1 MIPYKHALECSNPGE
16 TWFDWIPGQARN
28 DESLNQQNNIDGLPA
43 RASLFS
49 VAVCLV
55 LSGTST
61 AGESAAT
68 EKEFEAVR
76 SQIRTVQ
83 TRIKSAEDEIEQ
95 MLAELREYEIAASNA
110 TKALTKIDHSITDKQ
125 DRLAVLNGEFNQ
137 LGKNLQKEKKRLS
150 EQVRVMYK
158 TGRNDYIKLLLNQE
172 DPAIVGR
179 TLAYHD
185 YYNRAR
191 TKRIGDIKLALEQ
204 LKTLQDKI
212 NGETEELISLR
223 SNQESKLVEL
233 DSYRQD
239 REKLLV
245 RSRRFV
251 NDQDRQ
257 LQALQKTER
266 ELAALLANLESRDTV
281 MERYEDEP
289 PFASLK
295 GKLTWPVRG
304 KIRIRYGDFK
314 KGGKLKSRG
323 ITFASEAGTEVHAIS
338 SGKVIY
344 ADWFRNLGLLLI
356 LDHGDGFMSLYG
368 YNEVLLKKPGD
379 QVGKNKP
386 IAKTGDTGGQEYPG
400 LYFEIRRSG
409 NPLNPSLWC
418 RS

>member
-1 MIPYKHALECSNPGE
+1 MLIVLPHFLSQSLPPCLRHAGLALCLVFSTSGQAGE
-16 TWFDWIPGQARN
+16 T
-28 DESLNQQNNIDGLPA
+28 
-43 RASLFS
+43 
-49 VAVCLV
+49 
-55 LSGTST
+55 
-61 AGESAAT
+61 AAT
-68 EKEFEAVR
+68 QQEIETVK
-76 SQIRTVQ
+76 SQIKTVK
-83 TRIKSAEDEIEQ
+83 THIRSAENEIDQ
-95 MLAELREYEIAASNA
+95 MLAELRKYEIAAADA
-110 TKALTKIDHSITDKQ
+110 TRALTEINHSITDKQ
-125 DRLAVLNGEFNQ
+125 NRLTELNDEFSQ
-137 LGKNLQKEKKRLS
+137 LDKNLQREKKLLS
-150 EQVRVMYK
+150 EQVRVMYR

-191 TKRIGDIKLALEQ
+191 TKRIGDIRLALEQ
-204 LKTLQDKI
+204 LKTIQNKI
-212 NGETEELISLR
+212 HGETEELISLR
-223 SNQESKLVEL
+223 SSQESKLAEL
-233 DSYRQD
+233 NSYRQD
-239 REKLLV
+239 RQKLLV

-266 ELAALLANLESRDTV
+266 ELAALLANLKSRDTV
-281 MERYEDEP
+281 MEKYEDEP

-314 KGGKLKSRG
+314 KGGKLKSQG

-344 ADWFRNLGLLLI
+344 ADWFRNLGLLMI

-368 YNEVLLKKPGD
+368 YNELLLKKPGD
-379 QVGKNKP
+379 WVEKNKP
-386 IAKTGDTGGQEYPG
+386 IAKIGDTGGQEYPG
-400 LYFEIRRSG
+400 LYFEIRRKG